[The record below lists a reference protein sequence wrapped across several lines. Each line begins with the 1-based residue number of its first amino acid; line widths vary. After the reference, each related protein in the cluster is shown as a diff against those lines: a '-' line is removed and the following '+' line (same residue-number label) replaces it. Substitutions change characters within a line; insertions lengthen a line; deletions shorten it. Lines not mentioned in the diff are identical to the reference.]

1 MYPIIHS
8 FFLCERLGQYLQ
20 GGNTH
25 MREAISNKTK
35 SSMSVQRLGTR
46 NTLYIVEKVYGIVE
60 STKIVI

>member
-1 MYPIIHS
+1 
-8 FFLCERLGQYLQ
+8 
-20 GGNTH
+20 